1 MRRAIL
7 QMLILGALGAIV
19 GFAYNAASPKGIPVK
34 GGKEAILQ
42 EQGMRML
49 TTDEVK
55 YYSQQPGT
63 LMVDARSAEEYELGH
78 ISGAVSLPLDMF
90 DQAFVAAQ
98 PEIRK
103 SKLIVIYCSGGSCG
117 TSEEVAKK
125 LAEKGIKGL
134 AIYADGLP
142 GWMRSKLP
150 ITNGTGR

>member
-7 QMLILGALGAIV
+7 QMLILTALGAIV

-42 EQGMRML
+42 QQGTRML

-78 ISGAVSLPLDMF
+78 IAGAMSLPLDKF
-90 DQAFVAAQ
+90 DQAFMAVQ
-98 PEIRK
+98 PELRK
-103 SKLIVIYCSGGSCG
+103 SKLIVLYCSGGSCG

-125 LAEKGIKGL
+125 LGEKGFKDL
-134 AIYADGLP
+134 AVYADGLP
-142 GWMRSKLP
+142 GWMRAKLP
-150 ITNGTGR
+150 IRSGTGR

>member
-7 QMLILGALGAIV
+7 QMLILSALGAIV

-42 EQGMRML
+42 QQGVRML

-78 ISGAVSLPLDMF
+78 ISGALSLPLDQF
-90 DQAFVAAQ
+90 DHAFLAVQ
-98 PEIRK
+98 PEIKK

-125 LAEKGIKGL
+125 LGEKGFKDL

-142 GWMRSKLP
+142 GWMRAKLP
-150 ITNGTGR
+150 IRSGTER